1 MIRRSF
7 ASLAFVALV
16 LGACHSNGP
25 PSTSMP
31 DPMGYPMYRSGPTAQ
46 APGNRS
52 RTSAAIA
59 ACTSVTRMR
68 STPSGCSTA
77 R

>member
-1 MIRRSF
+1 MMRRSF
-7 ASLAFVALV
+7 VSLGFIALV

-25 PSTSMP
+25 PATNMP
-31 DPMGYPMYRSGPTAQ
+31 DPMGYPMYRTGPTAQ
-46 APGNRS
+46 ERGNRS

-59 ACTSVTRMR
+59 ACTSATRIR